1 MSVKPSYRELERRVK
16 ELEQAEEELRDSE
29 AKYRQLVEAADAVI
43 FIANYDGTYIYMNEL
58 AAKQLGGR
66 PNDFIGQNVFDF
78 FPQEMAEYFLSG
90 IRNIINSGE
99 GNIDES
105 ETLLKGERHWYKT
118 IGKPL
123 ADKNGKIYA
132 AMFIGIDETLRKNAE
147 EEREKLINEL
157 QEALKE
163 IKTLRGIIPICSQCK
178 KVRDDEGAW
187 DQMEKYISERS
198 DVQFSH
204 SICPK
209 CKKKLYPHL

>member
-1 MSVKPSYRELERRVK
+1 MSEKPSYRELEKRVR

-29 AKYRQLVEAADAVI
+29 EKYRQLVEAADSVI
-43 FIANYDGTYIYMNEL
+43 FIANYDGNYIFMNEL

-66 PNDFIGQNVFDF
+66 PNDFIGQNVFDI

-90 IRNIINSGE
+90 IRNIINSGK
-99 GNIDES
+99 GNVDES
-105 ETLLKGERHWYKT
+105 KTLLQGKVHWYKT

-123 ADKNGKIYA
+123 ANKNGKIYA
-132 AMFIGIDETLRKNAE
+132 AMFIGIDETHRKKAK

-178 KVRDDEGAW
+178 KIRDDKGAW

-198 DVQFSH
+198 DAQFSH
-204 SICPK
+204 SVCPE
-209 CKKKLYPHL
+209 CVKKLYPHL